1 MRKIVGPVLMF
12 LGAFLIAIGL
22 LAKFYIGDA
31 LLKTPI
37 NVNEVINLD
46 GTAQLPNAEGVVES
60 APVIATS
67 RSLTNPELPDS
78 SVASFENAQC
88 VVKDVDD
95 PVGCPP
101 ADDPQGRLLSATT
114 DNFATDRRTAEAVND
129 PAHLP
134 PGSVQHEG
142 LINKWPFLAE
152 KKTYTYWD
160 DGTQQGV
167 DATYKGTDTLDGHE
181 VYVYDVQVPK
191 TKIEVAAGVEGFY
204 TDDKQVYVDQLT
216 GSVIDQREHQVRT
229 DLDGNPVIDLTI
241 GFTDAQVQK
250 LVDNAKSDNKSL
262 TLIRTTIP
270 IVGLVVGIPVFL
282 LGLFLT
288 LRNRR
293 RSGGARATGTRADPV
308 PAATE

>member
-1 MRKIVGPVLMF
+1 MRKIVGPVLLF
-12 LGAFLIAIGL
+12 LGAFLVAIGL
-22 LAKFYIGDA
+22 LSKFYMGNA

-37 NVNEVINLD
+37 NVDEVIHLD
-46 GTAQLPNAEGVVES
+46 GTAQLPNAQGEVES
-60 APVIATS
+60 QPVIATS
-67 RSLTNPELPDS
+67 SYLSNSQLSDS

-88 VVKDVDD
+88 VVLDVGN

-134 PGSVQHEG
+134 PGSIQHEG

-167 DATYKGTDTLDGHE
+167 DATYAGTDTLDGHE
-181 VYVYDVQVPK
+181 VYVYDVKVPK
-191 TKIEVAAGVEGFY
+191 TQIEVVAGIQGYY
-204 TDDKQVYVDQLT
+204 TDDKQVFVNQMT

-229 DLDGNPVIDLTI
+229 DLKGNPVVDLNI
-241 GFTDAQVQK
+241 GFTDAQVKK
-250 LVDNAKSDNKSL
+250 LVDEAKSDNKSL

-270 IVGLVVGIPVFL
+270 IVGLVIGIPVFL

-293 RSGGARATGTRADPV
+293 RPSGARVAGAPETEV
-308 PAATE
+308 PAAT

>member
-1 MRKIVGPVLMF
+1 MRKIVGPVLLF

-37 NVNEVINLD
+37 NVNEVIHLD
-46 GTAQLPNAEGVVES
+46 GTAQLPDAEGVVQS
-60 APVIATS
+60 APIIATS
-67 RSLTNPELPDS
+67 SYLTNTQLSDS
-78 SVASFENAQC
+78 NVASFENAQC
-88 VVKDVDD
+88 VVKDVND

-160 DGTQQGV
+160 DGTQAGV

-191 TKIEVAAGVEGFY
+191 TQIEVAAGVEGYY

-229 DLDGNPVIDLTI
+229 DLDGNPVVDLTI
-241 GFTDAQVQK
+241 GFTDAQVKK
-250 LVDNAKSDNKSL
+250 LVDEAKTNGKSL
-262 TLIRTTIP
+262 KLIRNTVP
-270 IVGLVVGIPVFL
+270 IVGLVVGVPVFL

-293 RSGGARATGTRADPV
+293 RSAGARTAGTPAEEV
-308 PAATE
+308 PASNG

>member
-37 NVNEVINLD
+37 NVNEVIHLS
-46 GTAQLPNAEGVVES
+46 GKAQLANAKGKVQTV
-60 APVIATS
+60 PVIATS
-67 RSLTNPELPDS
+67 NYLTNTELSDS
-78 SVASFENAQC
+78 SVASFENSQC
-88 VVKDVDD
+88 VVQDIND

-167 DATYKGTDTLDGHE
+167 DATYAGTDTLDGHE

-191 TKIEVAAGVEGFY
+191 TKIEVAAGLEGYY

-229 DLDGNPVIDLTI
+229 DLEGNPVIDLTL
-241 GFTDAQVQK
+241 GFSDDQVQS
-250 LVDNAKSDNKSL
+250 LVDDAKSNGRSL
-262 TLIRTTIP
+262 ELVRNP
-270 IVGLVVGIPVFL
+270 LPLVGLILGVPVFAI
-282 LGLFLT
+282 GLVLT

-293 RSGGARATGTRADPV
+293 TSSGAHTADDHDAEV
-308 PAATE
+308 PATR

>member
-37 NVNEVINLD
+37 NVNEVIHLD

-67 RSLTNPELPDS
+67 SYLTNTELSDS

-88 VVKDVDD
+88 VVMDVDD

-250 LVDNAKSDNKSL
+250 LVDQAKSNGKSL
-262 TLIRTTIP
+262 KLIRNTLP
-270 IVGLVVGIPVFL
+270 LVGLVVGVPVFVIGL
-282 LGLFLT
+282 LLT
-288 LRNRR
+288 LRQRR
-293 RSGGARATGTRADPV
+293 RSAGARTADTPV
-308 PAATE
+308 EQTPSAV

>member
-1 MRKIVGPVLMF
+1 MRRIVGPVLLF
-12 LGAFLIAIGL
+12 LGAFLIATGL
-22 LAKFYIGDA
+22 LSKFYIGNA

-37 NVNEVINLD
+37 NVNEVIHLS
-46 GTAQLPNAEGVVES
+46 GSAEIPNAKGKVQTT
-60 APVIATS
+60 PVIATS
-67 RSLTNPELPDS
+67 NYLTNTELSDS
-78 SVASFENAQC
+78 SVASFENSQC
-88 VVKDVDD
+88 VVKDVND

-101 ADDPQGRLLSATT
+101 ADDPQHRLLSATT

-134 PGSVQHEG
+134 PGTPEHEG
-142 LINKWPFLAE
+142 VINKWPFLAE

-167 DATYKGTDTLDGHE
+167 DATYSGTDTLDWHE

-191 TKIEVAAGVEGFY
+191 TKIEVAAGVKGYY

-229 DLDGNPVIDLTI
+229 DLQGNPVIDLTI
-241 GFTDAQVQK
+241 GFTDEQVAS
-250 LVDNAKSDNKSL
+250 LVDDAKTNGQSL
-262 TLIRTTIP
+262 KLIRNTLP
-270 IVGLVVGIPVFL
+270 LVGLVIGVPVFA
-282 LGLFLT
+282 LGLWLT
-288 LRNRR
+288 IRNRR
-293 RSGGARATGTRADPV
+293 RSSGARVEGAEAPKV

>member
-1 MRKIVGPVLMF
+1 MRKIVGPVLLF

-22 LAKFYIGDA
+22 LSKFYMGNA

-37 NVNEVINLD
+37 NVDEVIHLD
-46 GTAQLPNAEGVVES
+46 GTAQLPNAQGVVETQ
-60 APVIATS
+60 PVIATS
-67 RSLTNPELPDS
+67 SYLSNSKLSDS

-88 VVKDVDD
+88 VVIDIGN

-134 PGSVQHEG
+134 PGSIQHEG

-167 DATYKGTDTLDGHE
+167 DATYAGTDTLDGHE
-181 VYVYDVQVPK
+181 VYVYDVKVPK
-191 TKIEVAAGVEGFY
+191 TQIEVVAGIQGYY
-204 TDDKQVYVDQLT
+204 TDDKQVFVNQMT

-229 DLDGNPVIDLTI
+229 DLKGNPVVDLNI
-241 GFTDAQVQK
+241 GFTDAQVKK
-250 LVDNAKSDNKSL
+250 LVDEAKSDNKSL

-293 RSGGARATGTRADPV
+293 RSSGARVAGAPETEV
-308 PAATE
+308 PAAT

>member
-1 MRKIVGPVLMF
+1 MRKIVGPVLLF
-12 LGAFLIAIGL
+12 LGAFLVAIGL
-22 LAKFYIGDA
+22 LSKFYMGNA

-37 NVNEVINLD
+37 NVDEVIHLD
-46 GTAQLPNAEGVVES
+46 GTAQLPNAQGVVETQ
-60 APVIATS
+60 PVIATS
-67 RSLTNPELPDS
+67 SYLSNSKLSDS

-88 VVKDVDD
+88 VVIDIGN

-134 PGSVQHEG
+134 PGSIQHEG

-167 DATYKGTDTLDGHE
+167 DATYAGTDTLDGHE
-181 VYVYDVQVPK
+181 VYVYDVKVPK
-191 TKIEVAAGVEGFY
+191 TQIEVVAGIQGYY
-204 TDDKQVYVDQLT
+204 TDDKQVFVNQMT

-229 DLDGNPVIDLTI
+229 DLKGNPVVDLNI
-241 GFTDAQVQK
+241 GFTDAQVKK
-250 LVDNAKSDNKSL
+250 LVDEAKADNKSL

-293 RSGGARATGTRADPV
+293 RSSGARVAGAPETEV
-308 PAATE
+308 PAAT

>member
-1 MRKIVGPVLMF
+1 
-12 LGAFLIAIGL
+12 
-22 LAKFYIGDA
+22 
-31 LLKTPI
+31 
-37 NVNEVINLD
+37 
-46 GTAQLPNAEGVVES
+46 VVETQ
-60 APVIATS
+60 PVIATS
-67 RSLTNPELPDS
+67 SYLSNSKLSDS

-88 VVKDVDD
+88 VVIDIGN

-134 PGSVQHEG
+134 PGSIQHEG

-167 DATYKGTDTLDGHE
+167 DATYAGTDTLDGHE
-181 VYVYDVQVPK
+181 VYVYDVKVPK
-191 TKIEVAAGVEGFY
+191 TQIEVVAGIQGYY
-204 TDDKQVYVDQLT
+204 TDDKQVFVNQMT

-229 DLDGNPVIDLTI
+229 DLKGNPVVDLNI
-241 GFTDAQVQK
+241 GFTDAQVKK
-250 LVDNAKSDNKSL
+250 LVDEAKADNKSL

-293 RSGGARATGTRADPV
+293 RSSGARVAGAPETEV
-308 PAATE
+308 PAAT

>member
-67 RSLTNPELPDS
+67 SYLTNTDLSDS

-134 PGSVQHEG
+134 PGSTLHEG

-167 DATYKGTDTLDGHE
+167 DATYAGTDTLDGHG

-191 TKIEVAAGVEGFY
+191 TKIEVAAGIEGYY

-229 DLDGNPVIDLTI
+229 DLEGNPVIDLTL
-241 GFTDAQVQK
+241 GFSDDQVQS
-250 LVDNAKSDNKSL
+250 LVDDAKSNGRSL
-262 TLIRTTIP
+262 KLIRNTLP
-270 IVGLVVGIPVFL
+270 PVGLILGVPVFAI
-282 LGLFLT
+282 GLVLT

-293 RSGGARATGTRADPV
+293 TSSGAHTADDHDAEV
-308 PAATE
+308 PATR

>member
-1 MRKIVGPVLMF
+1 MRRIIGPVLLF
-12 LGAFLIAIGL
+12 LGAFLIAVGV
-22 LAKFYIGDA
+22 LAQFYMRDA

-37 NVNEVINLD
+37 NVNQVIHLS
-46 GTAQLPNAEGVVES
+46 GTAQIPNAKGVVES
-60 APVIATS
+60 TPVIATS
-67 RSLTNPELPDS
+67 SYLTNTALSDS

-88 VVKDVDD
+88 VIKDVDN

-134 PGSVQHEG
+134 PGSIQHEG

-167 DATYKGTDTLDGHE
+167 DATYSGTQKLDGHE

-191 TKIEVAAGVEGFY
+191 TKIEVAAGLEGYY

-241 GFTDAQVQK
+241 GFTDAQVQS
-250 LVDNAKSDNKSL
+250 LVDDAKSNGQSL
-262 TLIRTTIP
+262 KLIRNVLP
-270 IVGLVVGIPVFL
+270 LVGLFVGVPVFVIGL
-282 LGLFLT
+282 LLT

-293 RSGGARATGTRADPV
+293 RSTGARAAGTPTEV
-308 PAATE
+308 TATE

>member
-1 MRKIVGPVLMF
+1 MRKIVGPALLF

-22 LAKFYIGDA
+22 LAKFYMSDA

-37 NVNEVINLD
+37 NVDEVIHLE
-46 GTAQLPNAEGVVES
+46 GTAQLPNADGVVES
-60 APVIATS
+60 SPVIATS
-67 RSLTNPELPDS
+67 SYLSNTELSDS

-88 VVKDVDD
+88 VVKDVND

-191 TKIEVAAGVEGFY
+191 TKIEVAAGIEGFY

-229 DLDGNPVIDLTI
+229 DLKGNPVVDLTI
-241 GFTDAQVQK
+241 GFTANQVQS
-250 LVDNAKSDNKSL
+250 LVDDAKSNGKSL
-262 TLIRTTIP
+262 KLIRNTLP
-270 IVGLVVGIPVFL
+270 LVGLIVGVPVFVIGL
-282 LGLFLT
+282 LLT
-288 LRNRR
+288 IRQRR
-293 RSGGARATGTRADPV
+293 RSSGARVAGTPV
-308 PAATE
+308 EEPSTT

>member
-1 MRKIVGPVLMF
+1 MRRIVGPVLLF

-22 LAKFYIGDA
+22 LSKFYMGEA

-37 NVNEVINLD
+37 NVNEVIHLS
-46 GTAQLPNAEGVVES
+46 GTAQLPNAKGKVQTV
-60 APVIATS
+60 PVIATS
-67 RSLTNPELPDS
+67 NYLTNTALSDS
-78 SVASFENAQC
+78 NVASFENSQC
-88 VVKDVDD
+88 VVKDVND

-101 ADDPQGRLLSATT
+101 ADDPQNRLLSATT

-134 PGSVQHEG
+134 PGSIQHEG
-142 LINKWPFLAE
+142 LINKWPFLSE

-167 DATYKGTDTLDGHE
+167 DATYAGTDTLDGHE
-181 VYVYDVQVPK
+181 VYVYDIQVPK
-191 TKIEVAAGVEGFY
+191 TKIEVVPGIKGYY
-204 TDDKQVYVDQLT
+204 TDDKQAYVDQLT

-229 DLDGNPVIDLTI
+229 DLKGNPVIDLTI

-250 LVDNAKSDNKSL
+250 LVNDAKSDDASL

-293 RSGGARATGTRADPV
+293 RSSGARAAGTPTAPV
-308 PAATE
+308 PASTE

>member
-1 MRKIVGPVLMF
+1 M
-12 LGAFLIAIGL
+12 
-22 LAKFYIGDA
+22 
-31 LLKTPI
+31 
-37 NVNEVINLD
+37 
-46 GTAQLPNAEGVVES
+46 
-60 APVIATS
+60 
-67 RSLTNPELPDS
+67 
-78 SVASFENAQC
+78 ASFENAQC
-88 VVKDVDD
+88 VVKDVND

-160 DGTQQGV
+160 DGTQAGV

-191 TKIEVAAGVEGFY
+191 TQIEVAAGVEGYY

-216 GSVIDQREHQVRT
+216 GSVIDQREHQIRT
-229 DLDGNPVIDLTI
+229 DLEGNPVIDLTI
-241 GFTDAQVQK
+241 GFTDAQVKK
-250 LVDNAKSDNKSL
+250 LVDEAKTNGKSL
-262 TLIRTTIP
+262 KLIRNTLP
-270 IVGLVVGIPVFL
+270 LVGLVVGVPVFL
-282 LGLFLT
+282 IGLWLT

-293 RSGGARATGTRADPV
+293 RSAGTRAAGAPAEEV
-308 PAATE
+308 PASNP

>member
-1 MRKIVGPVLMF
+1 MRRIVGPVLLF
-12 LGAFLIAIGL
+12 LGAFLIVIGVM
-22 LAKFYIGDA
+22 AQFYMRDA

-37 NVNEVINLD
+37 NVNQVIHLN
-46 GTAQLPNAEGVVES
+46 GTAQLPNAKGVVES
-60 APVIATS
+60 TPVIATS
-67 RSLTNPELPDS
+67 NYLTNTALSDS

-88 VVKDVDD
+88 VVKDVNN

-167 DATYKGTDTLDGHE
+167 DATYSGTTKLDGHE

-191 TKIEVAAGVEGFY
+191 TKIEVAAGVEGYY

-229 DLDGNPVIDLTI
+229 DLQGNPVIDLTI
-241 GFTDAQVQK
+241 GFTDAQVK
-250 LVDNAKSDNKSL
+250 SLVDDAKTNGKSL
-262 TLIRTTIP
+262 KLIRNVLP
-270 IVGLVVGIPVFL
+270 LVGLFVGVPVFVI
-282 LGLFLT
+282 GLILT

-293 RSGGARATGTRADPV
+293 KSTGARAAGTPTEV
-308 PAATE
+308 SATE

>member
-1 MRKIVGPVLMF
+1 MGN
-12 LGAFLIAIGL
+12 
-22 LAKFYIGDA
+22 A

-37 NVNEVINLD
+37 NVDEVIHLD
-46 GTAQLPNAEGVVES
+46 GTAQLPNAQGVVETQ
-60 APVIATS
+60 PVIATS
-67 RSLTNPELPDS
+67 SYLSNSKLSDS

-88 VVKDVDD
+88 VVIDIGN

-134 PGSVQHEG
+134 PGSIQHEG

-167 DATYKGTDTLDGHE
+167 DATYAGTDTLDGHE
-181 VYVYDVQVPK
+181 VYVYDVKVPK
-191 TKIEVAAGVEGFY
+191 TQIEVVAGIQGYY
-204 TDDKQVYVDQLT
+204 TDDKQVFVNQMT

-229 DLDGNPVIDLTI
+229 DLKGNPVVDLNI
-241 GFTDAQVQK
+241 GFTDAQVKK
-250 LVDNAKSDNKSL
+250 LVDEAKSDNKSL

-293 RSGGARATGTRADPV
+293 RSSGARVAGAPETEV
-308 PAATE
+308 PAAT

>member
-1 MRKIVGPVLMF
+1 MRRIIGPVLLF

-22 LAKFYIGDA
+22 LSKFYMGEA

-37 NVNEVINLD
+37 NVNEVIHLS
-46 GTAQLPNAEGVVES
+46 GTAQLPNAKGKVQTT
-60 APVIATS
+60 PVIATS
-67 RSLTNPELPDS
+67 NYLTNTALSDS
-78 SVASFENAQC
+78 SVASFENSQC

-101 ADDPQGRLLSATT
+101 ADDPQNRLLSATT

-167 DATYKGTDTLDGHE
+167 DATYAGTDTLDGHE
-181 VYVYDVQVPK
+181 VYVYDVKVPK
-191 TKIEVAAGVEGFY
+191 TQIEVVAGIQGYY
-204 TDDKQVYVDQLT
+204 TDDKQVFVNQMT

-229 DLDGNPVIDLTI
+229 DLKGNPVIDLTI

-250 LVDNAKSDNKSL
+250 LVDDAKSDNKSL

-270 IVGLVVGIPVFL
+270 IVGLVIGIPVFL

-293 RSGGARATGTRADPV
+293 RSAGARAAGTPVTQV
-308 PAATE
+308 PAPTE